1 MLSPLFLALFI
12 FAVTL
17 ILIFIRPRGIKEA
30 WFAAAGALA
39 ALLFGL
45 ADADDIAALFHDTGG
60 VLLFLAGLLVI
71 AYLTDRAG
79 VFERMARYVAR
90 AARGSGRR
98 LFVGVYLIG
107 LLVTVWLSLDTTAV
121 ILAPIVYN
129 LTRLLGV
136 APLPFVFATT
146 YVANTASLFLPVSNL
161 TNLII
166 WGRFDI
172 PFWEYAREMLLA
184 SVLAVV
190 VNVALLLW
198 IFRKEIP
205 ARFDPRGVE
214 GNPPVDPVDPARVH
228 GDRTG
233 VPDELAPAGPDSA
246 ENPGHGARA
255 AALTGRECFRFTV
268 LVLGLILAGLVLAPF
283 GDVELWVVAC
293 AGAAVLAAYHLAR
306 AGLAPAELVR
316 NISWDLLPFVFSLFL
331 ILRAVAKAGLSQW
344 AAETILTFAAGQ
356 SFWEL
361 FIVAATTALGSNL
374 INNLPMILI
383 ATESLALP
391 IDAGQLD
398 IASLY
403 AALIGTNLGPN
414 LTVIGSLATMLSLSI
429 IGKKGLK
436 TPALLYFKVGLVSVP
451 LLLLAAVLG
460 LWIML

>member
-1 MLSPLFLALFI
+1 MLKPVFSALSI

-17 ILIFIRPRGIKEA
+17 VLIFLRPRGIKEA
-30 WFAAAGALA
+30 WFAGAGALLV
-39 ALLFGL
+39 LLLGL
-45 ADADDIAALFHDTGG
+45 ADAKDIAALMSETGG

-71 AYLTDRAG
+71 AFLTDRAG
-79 VFERMARYVAR
+79 VFERLARYVSR
-90 AARGSGRR
+90 AAKGDGRR
-98 LFVGVYLIG
+98 LFVGIYLIG

-136 APLPFVFATT
+136 PPLPFVFATT
-146 YVANTASLFLPVSNL
+146 YVANTASLFLPLSNL

-172 PFWEYAREMLLA
+172 PFWEYARVMLLP
-184 SVLAVV
+184 SLLAVF
-190 VNVALLLW
+190 VNLALLMWL
-198 IFRKEIP
+198 FRKEIP
-205 ARFDPRGVE
+205 VRYETTDAKDQ
-214 GNPPVDPVDPARVH
+214 
-228 GDRTG
+228 
-233 VPDELAPAGPDSA
+233 LAPVA
-246 ENPGHGARA
+246 EDPPATPN
-255 AALTGRECFRFTV
+255 GRESFLVTV
-268 LVLGLILAGLVLAPF
+268 WGLGLILAGLVLAPF
-283 GDVELWVVAC
+283 WEVQLWVVAC
-293 AGAAVLAAYHLAR
+293 GGAAVLAAYHLVR
-306 AGLAPAELVR
+306 AGLAAKELVR

-331 ILRAVAKAGLSQW
+331 ILRAVAKAGLSEW
-344 AAETILTFAAGQ
+344 AAGAIISSASGQ

-383 ATESLALP
+383 ATESLATP
-391 IDAGQLD
+391 ISTGQLD

-436 TPALLYFKVGLVSVP
+436 VPGLLYLKVGLISVP
-451 LLLLAAVLG
+451 LLLIAAVFG
-460 LWIML
+460 LWLTL